1 MIITNEN
8 ITGFRQYLIS
18 SEREENTIKQ
28 YIRTI
33 QRLMAWLCG
42 RSVDKE
48 LLLAYKDDLK
58 TRYSPASVNAAIAA
72 INGFFLFYERYD
84 LKLNFLRLQRKI
96 FSDPERE
103 LSRNEYD
110 ALINAAKTTGQIRL
124 MHMIQTIFSTGIRVS
139 ELKYITVE
147 SLKTGTVEIDSKGKH
162 RIVYLPYKLRKRLEK
177 YAKKQKIASGSIF
190 ITRTGRPV
198 DRSNIAKGMKRLAE
212 IAKVL
217 KKKVFPHNLRHLFA
231 RTYYSAYKDISRL
244 ADILG
249 HSSINTTRIY
259 TMESGTVHRQQIEQ
273 LMLL

>member
-1 MIITNEN
+1 MIITNKSMTE
-8 ITGFRQYLIS
+8 FEQYLIS
-18 SEREENTIKQ
+18 SEREENTVKQ
-28 YIRTI
+28 YIRSI
-33 QRLMAWLCG
+33 QRLMEWLHG
-42 RSVDKE
+42 READKM
-48 LLLAYKDDLK
+48 LLLTYKEELK
-58 TRYSPASVNAAIAA
+58 KEYSPASVNAAIAA
-72 INGFFLFYERYD
+72 MNGFFVFFERYD

-96 FSDPERE
+96 FADPERE
-103 LSRNEYD
+103 LSRSEYD
-110 ALINAAKTTGQIRL
+110 ALISAAKAAGQTRL

-139 ELKYITVE
+139 ELKYITVQ

-177 YAKKQKIASGSIF
+177 YVKKQGIAAGSIF

-198 DRSNIAKGMKRLAE
+198 DRSNIAKGMKRLAQ
-212 IAKVL
+212 IANVL

-259 TMESGTVHRQQIEQ
+259 TMESGTVHRQQIER